1 MRALVTGAGGFVGGW
16 LCGALVERGAAVTGT
31 RLGAA
36 DDAPRTI
43 DAPGVPGVERWL
55 EGDVRDAAFLARA
68 LDVARPDVVFHL
80 AGVSSVGGA
89 ASDPGLAVD
98 INVTAT
104 ARLLAEVA
112 RRRNGGELD
121 PVVLVVGS
129 GEQYGRHEEDEQP
142 LPESAAQRPLSVY
155 AATKSAQEVLALQSF
170 RRDGVRVVCTRS
182 FNHTG
187 PGQGE
192 SFVVPALVR
201 RALALREDG
210 GRVLRL
216 GNMRPVRDF
225 SHVSDVVAAYI
236 HLVGRGEPG
245 EVYNVCTGVGRSVR
259 EVATTVL
266 ERVGVAARLEE
277 DPTLVRPA
285 DVPVLVGDPTKLR
298 ERAGW
303 APRRTFEDCI
313 DDLIH
318 AATH

>member
-16 LCGALVERGAAVTGT
+16 LCRALAERGAVVTGT
-31 RLGAA
+31 RLGGADGAA
-36 DDAPRTI
+36 A
-43 DAPGVPGVERWL
+43 APGVERWL
-55 EGDVRDAAFLARA
+55 EGDVRDADFLGRA
-68 LDVARPDVVFHL
+68 LDESRPDAVFHL

-89 ASDPGLAVD
+89 AADPGFATEV
-98 INVTAT
+98 NVTGT
-104 ARLLAEVA
+104 VRLLAQVA
-112 RRRNGGELD
+112 RRRAGGELD

-129 GEQYGRHEEDEQP
+129 GEQYGRHDESAQP
-142 LPESAAQRPLSVY
+142 LAEGAEQRPLSVY
-155 AATKSAQEVLALQSF
+155 AATKSAQEILALQAF
-170 RRDGVRVVCTRS
+170 RRDAVRAVCTRS

-201 RALALREDG
+201 RALALRESAGD
-210 GRVLRL
+210 VLRL

-225 SHVSDVVAAYI
+225 AHVCDVVDAYI
-236 HLVGRGEPG
+236 HLVERGEPG

-259 EVATTVL
+259 EVAETVL
-266 ERVGVAARLEE
+266 ERVGVVARLEE
-277 DPTLVRPA
+277 DPALVRPA
-285 DVPVLVGDPTKLR
+285 DVPVLVGDPAKLR

-318 AATH
+318 AAT